1 MHGKHLFAILVLE
14 ELGLGKA
21 KEEDV
26 GEPEADDDDVEEEA
40 SVDVVVELLLAGKGI
55 AAGACEGLDNKEED
69 YRDEFDDQQVDK
81 GEEVLETAF

>member
-1 MHGKHLFAILVLE
+1 MVLE

-26 GEPEADDDDVEEEA
+26 GEPEPHYNDIEEEA
-40 SVDVVVELLLAGKGI
+40 GVDVVVELLLAGKGV

-69 YRDEFDDQQVDK
+69 DGDEFDDQQVDK
-81 GEEVLETAF
+81 GEEVLETSFQ

>member
-1 MHGKHLFAILVLE
+1 MHCKYLFAILVLE

-26 GEPEADDDDVEEEA
+26 GESEPHDDDVEEEA
-40 SVDVVVELLLAGKGI
+40 GVDVVVELLLAGKGV

-69 YRDEFDDQQVDK
+69 D
-81 GEEVLETAF
+81 GN